1 MKKITIT
8 SYKALSLIFA
18 LLSTGS
24 TIISAPAILGLTIQF
39 SKNSTLVAPKVDHS
53 GNQIPV
59 TVHETAKKITVEI
72 PKPSEQSHID
82 LLITSATIEFQLKP
96 LSDRLEVQNT
106 VDYLKIDPNASYK
119 YYSLDFIDD
128 VWQITEGKLPESGRI
143 PDRAIIVEFYPEWI
157 TDFRGGSALELPT
170 LYLNNGMDELGTT
183 EEDFKEAL
191 VKLELTALDSN
202 IVHPPVRRK
211 MHTIADKKRV
221 LVMDLLT

>member
-1 MKKITIT
+1 MGL
-8 SYKALSLIFA
+8 YKALSLIFA

-39 SKNSTLVAPKVDHS
+39 SKNSTLVVPKVDHS

-59 TVHETAKKITVEI
+59 TVHEMARKVTVEI

-96 LSDRLEVQNT
+96 LSDNLEVQNT
-106 VDYLKIDPNASYK
+106 VDYLKIDPNASYQ

-128 VWQITEGKLPESGRI
+128 VWHIAQEKLPESGRI

-211 MHTIADKKRV
+211 THTIADKKRV